1 MKGYE
6 ILLLEIMKFFIGQ
19 AYSIDNYEMTNVFN
33 MLDYLLTNVNYLV
46 AQAYKPK
53 RQCNLI
59 SSQPVSPI
67 YMTCFSEISPT

>member
-6 ILLLEIMKFFIGQ
+6 ILLLEIMKVFIGQ
-19 AYSIDNYEMTNVFN
+19 AYGIDNYEMTNVSN
-33 MLDYLLTNVNYLV
+33 MLDNQLLNINYAV
-46 AQAYKPK
+46 AQTQKPK

-67 YMTCFSEISPT
+67 YMTCFFEILPT